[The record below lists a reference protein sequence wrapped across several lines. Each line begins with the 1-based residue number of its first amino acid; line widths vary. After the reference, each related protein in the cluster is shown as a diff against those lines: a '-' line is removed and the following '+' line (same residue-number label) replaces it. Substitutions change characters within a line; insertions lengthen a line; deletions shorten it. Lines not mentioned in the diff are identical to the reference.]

1 MARKDGSTSAKKKI
15 DYDCSK
21 CPGYC
26 CTYPRIEVKDKDL
39 KRLARH
45 FGLDVE
51 TAGRR
56 FTRFYKDDGIDER
69 ILRHQKDEV
78 YGSICRFFDTDARRC
93 TIYEARPSVCR
104 DYPDGR
110 TCGYYTFLRFERK
123 HQDDDSFVP
132 SA

>member
-45 FGLDVE
+45 FSLDVE

-56 FTRFYKDDGIDER
+56 FTRFYNDDGIRER

-123 HQDDDSFVP
+123 HQEDDSFIP

>member
-1 MARKDGSTSAKKKI
+1 MARSKKARAKARKV

-26 CTYPRIEVKDKDL
+26 CSYPRIEVLDKDV

-45 FGLDVE
+45 FDIEVPVAE
-51 TAGRR
+51 RR
-56 FTRFYKDDGIDER
+56 FTRIYRDGDTVER
-69 ILRHQKDEV
+69 VLRHQKDEI
-78 YGSICRFFDTDARRC
+78 YGSICRFFDTDERRC

-104 DYPDGR
+104 DYPNGR
-110 TCGYYTFLRFERK
+110 HCGYYTFLRFERG
-123 HQDDDSFVP
+123 HQEDDSFIP